1 MKKEKYLLVDS
12 SILPDIYHKVIE
24 AKRLLN
30 SGKCSCVS
38 DAVKRT
44 GISRSAYYKYKD
56 YVFPFYEMS
65 KEKILTLYILMEDRP
80 GIMSDFLN
88 TLARA
93 GANILTI
100 NQNIP
105 DNGAANITVSIQ
117 TGNLKTDIETLLEKI
132 RRRDGILKAGFV
144 AKS

>member
-65 KEKILTLYILMEDRP
+65 KEKILTCTEREILIPEHVQEYIHP
-80 GIMSDFLN
+80 IS
-88 TLARA
+88 
-93 GANILTI
+93 
-100 NQNIP
+100 
-105 DNGAANITVSIQ
+105 
-117 TGNLKTDIETLLEKI
+117 
-132 RRRDGILKAGFV
+132 
-144 AKS
+144 